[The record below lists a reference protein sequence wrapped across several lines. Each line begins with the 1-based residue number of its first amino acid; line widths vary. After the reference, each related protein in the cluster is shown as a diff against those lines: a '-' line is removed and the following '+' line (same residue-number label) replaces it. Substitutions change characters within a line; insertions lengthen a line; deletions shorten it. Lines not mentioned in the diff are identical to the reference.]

1 MQNNVLGLRK
11 HVQQL
16 QQRYEHLALSS
27 RMSLSVCIFSILLF
41 FMIGISAYQISLEE
55 SEEVLDR
62 QMQEM
67 ASFLDKNNIPNR
79 MSVYDSHR
87 PYDET
92 DLFIDIVPKQELLSK
107 KAHPNYLIAYASEA
121 HFQKIHS
128 SRGELKVYVLPL
140 PDKQIQISQFIKVRR
155 HLAKQ
160 LAFTMLIPYV
170 LFMPFAIYGFY
181 RLIRHHLKPL
191 DQLKQTFA
199 VRDYSDLSEIRIA
212 HLPAEITPAID
223 ELNHLFQR
231 IQQAQ
236 QQQKMFIANAAHEL
250 RTPLTAIRL
259 QTSLLTKTQKDSKA
273 YAENLQDLE
282 QSLKRMS
289 HLVEQLMSLAHQ
301 EVQGKEQLQA
311 VDLVDSTRRCVG
323 QLLASAH
330 KKQVD
335 IQLNIQDE
343 HVDSVV
349 AALPAALETILLN
362 LLDNA
367 IKYNPEQG
375 IVLLNMKQDAQ
386 YVYLEIHDDGAG
398 IEPSQYDHVMQ
409 RFVRLEK
416 TQHQA
421 MGSGLGLSI
430 VQTAL
435 QQIHAELQFQPSA
448 CLHGLQ
454 VNLKFLKWSNPQ
466 SEALHESHGLE

>member
-1 MQNNVLGLRK
+1 
-11 HVQQL
+11 
-16 QQRYEHLALSS
+16 
-27 RMSLSVCIFSILLF
+27 MSLSVCVFSILLF
-41 FMIGISAYQISLEE
+41 FMIGLSAYQISLEE
-55 SEEVLDR
+55 SQEVLDR

-67 ASFLDKNNIPNR
+67 ASFLDRNNISDR
-79 MSVYDSHR
+79 TSIYDRHR

-92 DLFIDIVPKQELLSK
+92 DLFIDIVPREELQKGNSR
-107 KAHPNYLIAYASEA
+107 PDYLMPYAEEA
-121 HFQKIHS
+121 HFEKIHS

-191 DQLKQTFA
+191 DELKQTFA
-199 VRDYSDLSEIRIA
+199 LRDYSDLSEIHIQR
-212 HLPAEITPAID
+212 LPAEITPAID
-223 ELNHLFQR
+223 ELNHLFHR

-259 QTSLLTKTQKDSKA
+259 QTSLLTKTSKDSKA

-301 EVQGKEQLQA
+301 DVQDKQALQS
-311 VDLVDSTRRCVG
+311 VNIVDSIRRCVG

-330 KKQVD
+330 KKHID
-335 IQLNIQDE
+335 IQVQIQDE
-343 HVDSVV
+343 QAKINV
-349 AALPAALETILLN
+349 AALPAPLDTILLN
-362 LLDNA
+362 LMDNA
-367 IKYNPEQG
+367 IKYNPEHG
-375 IVLLNMKQDAQ
+375 AVLLKINSDLKHV
-386 YVYLEIHDDGAG
+386 YVEIHDNGDG
-398 IEPSQYDHVMQ
+398 IDPSQYEHVVQ

-421 MGSGLGLSI
+421 IGSGLGLSI

-435 QQIHAELQFQPSA
+435 EQIHAEMHFQPSA
-448 CLHGLQ
+448 WLRGLQ
-454 VNLKFLKWSNPQ
+454 VSLKFLRWK
-466 SEALHESHGLE
+466 E